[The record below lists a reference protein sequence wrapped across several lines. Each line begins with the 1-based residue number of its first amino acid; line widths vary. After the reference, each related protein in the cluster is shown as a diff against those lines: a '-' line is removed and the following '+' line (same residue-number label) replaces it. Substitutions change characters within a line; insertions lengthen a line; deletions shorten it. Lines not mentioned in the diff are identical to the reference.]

1 MTPTPIT
8 RSEWLKAVEA
18 AEEVGRESD
27 PSLVSV
33 QDFMA
38 MMGCHRNSAIRQL
51 RLLVSSGMAT
61 VGEKWVRTPDN
72 RMRRVPAYRLKKTAP
87 AAKKRR

>member
-1 MTPTPIT
+1 MSAPNIT

-18 AEEVGRESD
+18 AEEVGRQND

-33 QDFMA
+33 QDFMG
-38 MMGCHRNSAIRQL
+38 MMGCHRNSALRQL
-51 RLLVSSGMAT
+51 RLLVANGMAT

-72 RMRRVPAYRLKKTAP
+72 RMRRVPAYRLTNATP
-87 AAKKRR
+87 KKRR